1 MEKIWYY
8 RIVITDTFSD
18 TTGERQTTMYYMD
31 ETLSWNTLSVE
42 MPRPRSHHCMVQYG
56 PNEVAFIGGRDSENT
71 RIAEIDIYNLESEMW
86 SSGPELPEDIESTSL
101 MGCEKI
107 ENANTIVLGC
117 GIAARDQT
125 TNEVNGGQK
134 LYTLDLSDDQ
144 YTFQRNCWNQGFF
157 EKLDGDTLIL
167 SGSVYGVWTYDL
179 TNGLR
184 SLNRTTIRH
193 EHGGAFTLP
202 DGTLNCD

>member
-1 MEKIWYY
+1 MA
-8 RIVITDTFSD
+8 
-18 TTGERQTTMYYMD
+18 GERQTTMYYMD

-86 SSGPELPEDIESTSL
+86 STGPELPADIESTSL

-117 GIAARDQT
+117 GTKTGDQD
-125 TNEVNGGQK
+125 GRK
-134 LYTLDLSDDQ
+134 LYTLDLSNDQ
-144 YTFQRNCWNQGFF
+144 YTFERNCWSQGFF

-167 SGSVYGVWTYDL
+167 SGSVFGVWTYDL

-184 SLNRTTIRH
+184 NLNKTTIQH
-193 EHGGAFTLP
+193 QQGDAFTLP